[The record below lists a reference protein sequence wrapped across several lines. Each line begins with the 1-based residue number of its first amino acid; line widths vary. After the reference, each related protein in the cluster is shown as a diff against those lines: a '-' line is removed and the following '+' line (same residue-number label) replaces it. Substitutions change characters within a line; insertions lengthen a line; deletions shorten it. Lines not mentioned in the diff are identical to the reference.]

1 MLLALDV
8 GNTNIVV
15 GVFQESQ
22 LLQQWRVRT
31 DRERTADEH
40 GLLMVHLLQF
50 ANLPPEGIDGV
61 IVSSVVPPLND
72 ALHGMARRFFRV
84 EPLFVSHELDL
95 GVPIRYHD
103 PREVGAD
110 RLVNAVAAIHKYPL
124 PATVVDF
131 GTATTL
137 DVISPQGEYLGGCIM
152 AGVGISAEALFR
164 TAARLPR
171 IELTAPPHVIGRTT
185 VEAMQAG
192 IMLGYAGAIDALVER
207 IHRELGC
214 ETTVIATGGLAE
226 RIAAETRTIQ
236 HVDQWLT
243 LEGLR
248 IIWERE
254 GKHRKR

>member
-15 GVFQESQ
+15 GVFDGQKLVEH
-22 LLQQWRVRT
+22 WRVRT

-40 GLLMVHLLQF
+40 GLLMTHLLQY
-50 ANLPPEGIDGV
+50 ASLPPREISGI
-61 IVSSVVPPLND
+61 IISNVVPPMTD
-72 ALHGMARRFFRV
+72 ALLGMARRFFHV
-84 EPLFVSHELDL
+84 EPIFVSHELDL
-95 GVPIRYHD
+95 GVPIRYHN

-110 RLVNAVAAIHKYPL
+110 RLVNAVAAIHKYGA
-124 PATVVDF
+124 PAIVVDF

-137 DVISPQGEYLGGCIM
+137 DVISPLGEYLGGCIM

-171 IELTAPPHVIGRTT
+171 IELVAPPHVIGRTT
-185 VEAMQAG
+185 VEAMQSG
-192 IMLGYAGAIDALVER
+192 ILLGYAGAIDALVER
-207 IHRELGC
+207 IHKELGC
-214 ETTVIATGGLAE
+214 ETTVVATGGLAE

-236 HVDQWLT
+236 HVDPWLT

-248 IIWERE
+248 LIWDRVA
-254 GKHRKR
+254 GT

>member
-15 GVFQESQ
+15 GVFDGQKLVEH
-22 LLQQWRVRT
+22 WRVRT

-40 GLLMVHLLQF
+40 GLLMTHLLQY
-50 ANLPPEGIDGV
+50 AALPREEIGGI
-61 IVSSVVPPLND
+61 IISNVVPPMTD
-72 ALHGMARRFFRV
+72 ALLGMARRFFHV
-84 EPLFVSHELDL
+84 EPIFVSHELDL
-95 GVPIRYHD
+95 GVSIRYHN

-110 RLVNAVAAIHKYPL
+110 RLVNAVAAIHKYGA
-124 PATVVDF
+124 PAIVVDF

-171 IELTAPPHVIGRTT
+171 IELVAPKHVIGRTT
-185 VEAMQAG
+185 VEAMQSG
-192 IMLGYAGAIDALVER
+192 ILLGYAGAIDALVER
-207 IHRELGC
+207 IHKELGC
-214 ETTVIATGGLAE
+214 ETTVVATGGLAE

-236 HVDQWLT
+236 HVDPWLT

-248 IIWERE
+248 LIWERVAR
-254 GKHRKR
+254 G

>member
-15 GVFQESQ
+15 GVFEGQQ
-22 LLQQWRVRT
+22 LVEHWRVRT

-40 GLLMVHLLQF
+40 GLLMTHLLQY
-50 ANLPPEGIDGV
+50 ASLSPNNISGV
-61 IVSSVVPPLND
+61 IISSVVPPMTD
-72 ALHGMARRFFRV
+72 ALQGMARRFFHV
-84 EPLFVSHELDL
+84 EPIFVSHELEL

-110 RLVNAVAAIHKYPL
+110 RLVNAVAALHKYGA
-124 PATVVDF
+124 PAIVVDF

-137 DVISPQGEYLGGCIM
+137 DVISPEGEYLGGCIM

-171 IELTAPPHVIGRTT
+171 IELVAPEHVIGRTT
-185 VEAMQAG
+185 VEAMQSG

-207 IHRELGC
+207 IHKELGC
-214 ETTVIATGGLAE
+214 PTTVIATGGLAE

-236 HVDQWLT
+236 HVDPWLT

-248 IIWERE
+248 LIWERVT
-254 GKHRKR
+254 GGC

>member
-1 MLLALDV
+1 MLLTLDV

-15 GVFQESQ
+15 GVYAGRNLTQH
-22 LLQQWRVRT
+22 WRVHT

-40 GLLMVHLLQF
+40 GLLLTHLLQYASI
-50 ANLPPEGIDGV
+50 ANEQIHGV
-61 IVSSVVPPLND
+61 IISNVVPSMAD
-72 ALHGMARRFFRV
+72 ALQSMARRFFHV
-84 EPLFVSHELDL
+84 EPIFVSHELPL

-110 RLVNAVAAIHKYPL
+110 RLVNAVAAIHRYGA
-124 PATVVDF
+124 PAIVVDF

-152 AGVGISAEALFR
+152 AGIGISAEALFR

-171 IELTAPPHVIGRTT
+171 IELIAPEHIIGRTT
-185 VEAMQAG
+185 VEAMQSG
-192 IMLGYAGAIDALVER
+192 IMFGYAGAIDALVER

-214 ETTVIATGGLAE
+214 TTTVVATGGLAE
-226 RIAAETRTIQ
+226 RISAETCTIQ
-236 HVDQWLT
+236 HVDPWLT

-248 IIWERE
+248 IIWERVN
-254 GKHRKR
+254 GGSM

>member
-15 GVFQESQ
+15 GVFDGQKLVEH
-22 LLQQWRVRT
+22 WRVRT

-40 GLLMVHLLQF
+40 GLLMTHLLQY
-50 ANLPPEGIDGV
+50 AGLPPKGVHGI
-61 IVSSVVPPLND
+61 IISNVVPPMTD
-72 ALHGMARRFFRV
+72 ALQGMARRFFHV
-84 EPLFVSHELDL
+84 EPIFVSHELDL
-95 GVPIRYHD
+95 GVPIRYHH

-110 RLVNAVAAIHKYPL
+110 RLVNAVAAIHKYGA
-124 PATVVDF
+124 PAIVVDF

-137 DVISPQGEYLGGCIM
+137 DVISPEGEYLGGCIM

-171 IELTAPPHVIGRTT
+171 IELVAPEHVIGRTT
-185 VEAMQAG
+185 VEAMQSG

-207 IHRELGC
+207 IHQELGC

-236 HVDQWLT
+236 HVDPWLT

-248 IIWERE
+248 IIWERVAQV
-254 GKHRKR
+254 

>member
-15 GVFQESQ
+15 GVFDGQKLVEH
-22 LLQQWRVRT
+22 WRVRT

-40 GLLMVHLLQF
+40 GLLMTHLLQY
-50 ANLPPEGIDGV
+50 ASLPPREISGI
-61 IVSSVVPPLND
+61 IISNVVPPMTD
-72 ALHGMARRFFRV
+72 ALLGMARRFFHV
-84 EPLFVSHELDL
+84 EPIIVSHELDL
-95 GVPIRYHD
+95 GVPIRYHN

-110 RLVNAVAAIHKYPL
+110 RLVNAVAAIHKYGA
-124 PATVVDF
+124 PAIVVDF

-137 DVISPQGEYLGGCIM
+137 DVISPLGEYLGGCIM

-171 IELTAPPHVIGRTT
+171 IELVAPPHVIGRTT
-185 VEAMQAG
+185 VEAMQSG
-192 IMLGYAGAIDALVER
+192 ILLGYAGAIDALVER
-207 IHRELGC
+207 IHKELGC
-214 ETTVIATGGLAE
+214 ETTVVATGGLAE

-236 HVDQWLT
+236 HVDPWLT

-248 IIWERE
+248 LIWERVA
-254 GKHRKR
+254 GA

>member
-15 GVFQESQ
+15 GVFDGQKLVEH
-22 LLQQWRVRT
+22 WRVRT

-40 GLLMVHLLQF
+40 GLLMTHLLQY
-50 ANLPPEGIDGV
+50 ASLPPREISGI
-61 IVSSVVPPLND
+61 IISNVVPPMTD
-72 ALHGMARRFFRV
+72 ALLGMARRFFHV
-84 EPLFVSHELDL
+84 EPIFVSHELDL
-95 GVPIRYHD
+95 GVPIRYHN

-110 RLVNAVAAIHKYPL
+110 RLVNAVAAIHKYGA
-124 PATVVDF
+124 PAIVVDF

-137 DVISPQGEYLGGCIM
+137 DVISPLGEYLGGCIM

-171 IELTAPPHVIGRTT
+171 IELVAPPHVIGRTT
-185 VEAMQAG
+185 VEAMQSG
-192 IMLGYAGAIDALVER
+192 ILLGYAGAIDALVER
-207 IHRELGC
+207 IHKELGC
-214 ETTVIATGGLAE
+214 ETTVVATGGLAE

-236 HVDQWLT
+236 HVDPWLT

-248 IIWERE
+248 LIWDRVAET
-254 GKHRKR
+254 

>member
-15 GVFQESQ
+15 GVFDGQKLVEH
-22 LLQQWRVRT
+22 WRVRT

-40 GLLMVHLLQF
+40 GLLMTHLLQY
-50 ANLPPEGIDGV
+50 ASLPPREISGI
-61 IVSSVVPPLND
+61 IISNVVPPMTD
-72 ALHGMARRFFRV
+72 ALLGMARRFFHV
-84 EPLFVSHELDL
+84 EPIFVSHELDL
-95 GVPIRYHD
+95 GVPIRYHN

-110 RLVNAVAAIHKYPL
+110 RLVNAVAAIHKYGA
-124 PATVVDF
+124 PAIVVDF

-137 DVISPQGEYLGGCIM
+137 DVISPLGEYLGGCIM

-171 IELTAPPHVIGRTT
+171 IELVAPPHVIGRTT
-185 VEAMQAG
+185 VEAMQSG
-192 IMLGYAGAIDALVER
+192 ILLGYAGAIDALVER
-207 IHRELGC
+207 IHKELGC
-214 ETTVIATGGLAE
+214 ETTVVATGGLAE

-236 HVDQWLT
+236 HVDPWLT

-248 IIWERE
+248 LIWDWVAET
-254 GKHRKR
+254 

>member
-15 GVFQESQ
+15 GVFDGQKLVEH
-22 LLQQWRVRT
+22 WRVRT

-40 GLLMVHLLQF
+40 GLLMTHLLQY
-50 ANLPPEGIDGV
+50 ASLPPREISGI
-61 IVSSVVPPLND
+61 IISNVVPPMTD
-72 ALHGMARRFFRV
+72 ALLGMARRFFHV
-84 EPLFVSHELDL
+84 EPIFVSHELDL
-95 GVPIRYHD
+95 GVPIRYHN

-110 RLVNAVAAIHKYPL
+110 RLVNAVAAIHKYGA
-124 PATVVDF
+124 PAIVVDF

-137 DVISPQGEYLGGCIM
+137 DVISPLGEYLGGCIM

-171 IELTAPPHVIGRTT
+171 IELVAPPHVIGRTT
-185 VEAMQAG
+185 VEAMQSG
-192 IMLGYAGAIDALVER
+192 ILLGYAGAIDALVER
-207 IHRELGC
+207 IHKELGC
-214 ETTVIATGGLAE
+214 ETTVVATGGLAE

-236 HVDQWLT
+236 HVDPWLT

-248 IIWERE
+248 LIWDRVA
-254 GKHRKR
+254 GA

>member
-15 GVFQESQ
+15 GVFDGQKLVEH
-22 LLQQWRVRT
+22 WRVRT

-40 GLLMVHLLQF
+40 GLLMTHLLQY
-50 ANLPPEGIDGV
+50 ASLPPREISGI
-61 IVSSVVPPLND
+61 IISNVVPPMTD
-72 ALHGMARRFFRV
+72 ALLGMARRFFHV
-84 EPLFVSHELDL
+84 EPIIVSHELDL
-95 GVPIRYHD
+95 GVPIRYHN

-110 RLVNAVAAIHKYPL
+110 RLVNAVAAIHKYGA
-124 PATVVDF
+124 PAIVVDF

-137 DVISPQGEYLGGCIM
+137 DVISPLGEYLGGCIM

-171 IELTAPPHVIGRTT
+171 IELVAPPHVIGRTT
-185 VEAMQAG
+185 VEAMQSG
-192 IMLGYAGAIDALVER
+192 ILLGYAGAIDALVER
-207 IHRELGC
+207 IHKELGC
-214 ETTVIATGGLAE
+214 ETTVVATGGLAE

-236 HVDQWLT
+236 HVDPWLT

-248 IIWERE
+248 LIWDRVA
-254 GKHRKR
+254 GA

>member
-15 GVFQESQ
+15 GVFEEQQ
-22 LLQQWRVRT
+22 LVEHWRVRT

-40 GLLMVHLLQF
+40 GLLMTHLLQY
-50 ANLPPEGIDGV
+50 ASLSPNNISGV
-61 IVSSVVPPLND
+61 IISCVVPPMTD
-72 ALHGMARRFFRV
+72 ALQGMARRFFHV
-84 EPLFVSHELDL
+84 EPIFVSHELEL

-110 RLVNAVAAIHKYPL
+110 RLVNAVAALHKYGA
-124 PATVVDF
+124 PAIVVDF

-137 DVISPQGEYLGGCIM
+137 DVISPEGEYLGGCIM
-152 AGVGISAEALFR
+152 AGIGISAEALFR

-171 IELTAPPHVIGRTT
+171 IELVAPEHVIGRTT
-185 VEAMQAG
+185 VEAMQSG

-207 IHRELGC
+207 IHKEMGC
-214 ETTVIATGGLAE
+214 PTTVIATGGLAE

-236 HVDQWLT
+236 HVDPWLT

-248 IIWERE
+248 LIWERVT
-254 GKHRKR
+254 GGC

>member
-15 GVFQESQ
+15 GVFDGQKLVEH
-22 LLQQWRVRT
+22 WRVRT

-40 GLLMVHLLQF
+40 GLLMTHLLQY
-50 ANLPPEGIDGV
+50 ASLPPREISGI
-61 IVSSVVPPLND
+61 IISNVVPPMTD
-72 ALHGMARRFFRV
+72 ALLGMARRFFHV
-84 EPLFVSHELDL
+84 EPIFVSHELDL
-95 GVPIRYHD
+95 GVPIRYHN

-110 RLVNAVAAIHKYPL
+110 RLVNAVAAIHKYGA
-124 PATVVDF
+124 PAIVVDF

-137 DVISPQGEYLGGCIM
+137 DVISPLGEYLGGCIM

-171 IELTAPPHVIGRTT
+171 IELVAPPHVIGRTT
-185 VEAMQAG
+185 VEAMQSG
-192 IMLGYAGAIDALVER
+192 ILLGYAGAIDALVER
-207 IHRELGC
+207 IHKELGC
-214 ETTVIATGGLAE
+214 ETTVVATGGLAE

-236 HVDQWLT
+236 HVDPWLT

-248 IIWERE
+248 LIWERVA
-254 GKHRKR
+254 GA

>member
-1 MLLALDV
+1 MLLTLDV

-15 GVFQESQ
+15 GVFEGQNLVEH
-22 LLQQWRVRT
+22 WRVRT

-40 GLLMVHLLQF
+40 GLLMTHLLQH
-50 ANLPPEGIDGV
+50 ASLPPEGVDGV
-61 IVSSVVPPLND
+61 IISNVVPPMTD
-72 ALHGMARRFFRV
+72 ALQGMARRFFHV
-84 EPLFVSHELDL
+84 EPIFVSHELDM

-110 RLVNAVAAIHKYPL
+110 RLVNAVAAIHKYGA
-124 PATVVDF
+124 PAIVVDF

-137 DVISPQGEYLGGCIM
+137 DVISPEGEYLGGCIM
-152 AGVGISAEALFR
+152 AGVSISAEALFR

-171 IELTAPPHVIGRTT
+171 IELVTPEHVIGRTT
-185 VEAMQAG
+185 VEAMQSG

-214 ETTVIATGGLAE
+214 ETTVVATGGLAE
-226 RIAAETRTIQ
+226 RIAAETRAIQ
-236 HVDQWLT
+236 HVDPWLT

-248 IIWERE
+248 LIWERVR
-254 GKHRKR
+254 GRC

>member
-15 GVFQESQ
+15 GVFAGEQ
-22 LLQQWRVRT
+22 LVQHWRVRT

-40 GLLMVHLLQF
+40 GLLVTHLLQY
-50 ANLPPEGIDGV
+50 ACLLPEGVDG
-61 IVSSVVPPLND
+61 IIISNVVPPMTD
-72 ALHGMARRFFRV
+72 ALQGMARRFFHV
-84 EPLFVSHELDL
+84 EPLFVSNDLDL

-110 RLVNAVAAIHKYPL
+110 RLVNAVAAIHKYGVPVV
-124 PATVVDF
+124 VVDF

-137 DVISPQGEYLGGCIM
+137 DVISPAGEYLGGCIM

-171 IELTAPPHVIGRTT
+171 IELAAPQHVIGRTT
-185 VEAMQAG
+185 VEAMQSG
-192 IMLGYAGAIDALVER
+192 IMLGYAGAIDALVDR
-207 IHRELGC
+207 IHKELGC
-214 ETTVIATGGLAE
+214 ETTVVATGGLAE

-236 HVDQWLT
+236 HVDPWLT

-248 IIWERE
+248 LIWERVA
-254 GKHRKR
+254 GR

>member
-15 GVFQESQ
+15 GVFDGQKLVEH
-22 LLQQWRVRT
+22 WRVRT

-40 GLLMVHLLQF
+40 GLLMTHLLQY
-50 ANLPPEGIDGV
+50 ASLPPREISGI
-61 IVSSVVPPLND
+61 IISNVVPPMTD
-72 ALHGMARRFFRV
+72 ALLGMARRFFHV
-84 EPLFVSHELDL
+84 EPIIVSHELDL
-95 GVPIRYHD
+95 GVPIRYHN

-110 RLVNAVAAIHKYPL
+110 RLVNAVAAIHKYGA
-124 PATVVDF
+124 PAIVVDF

-137 DVISPQGEYLGGCIM
+137 DVISPLGEYLGGCIM

-171 IELTAPPHVIGRTT
+171 IELVAPPHVIGRTT
-185 VEAMQAG
+185 VEAMQSG
-192 IMLGYAGAIDALVER
+192 ILLGYAGAIDALVER
-207 IHRELGC
+207 IHKELGC
-214 ETTVIATGGLAE
+214 ETTVVATGGLAE

-236 HVDQWLT
+236 HLDPWLT

-248 IIWERE
+248 LIWDRVA
-254 GKHRKR
+254 GA

>member
-15 GVFQESQ
+15 GVFDGQKLVEH
-22 LLQQWRVRT
+22 WRVRT

-40 GLLMVHLLQF
+40 GLLMTHLLQY
-50 ANLPPEGIDGV
+50 AALPREEIGGI
-61 IVSSVVPPLND
+61 IISNVVPPMTD
-72 ALHGMARRFFRV
+72 ALLGMARRFFHV
-84 EPLFVSHELDL
+84 EPIFVSHELDL
-95 GVPIRYHD
+95 GVPIRYHN

-110 RLVNAVAAIHKYPL
+110 RLVNAVAAIHKYGA
-124 PATVVDF
+124 PAIVVDF

-137 DVISPQGEYLGGCIM
+137 DVISPLGEYLGGCIM

-171 IELTAPPHVIGRTT
+171 IELVAPPHVIGRTT
-185 VEAMQAG
+185 VEAMQSG
-192 IMLGYAGAIDALVER
+192 ILLGYAGAIDALVER
-207 IHRELGC
+207 IHKELGC
-214 ETTVIATGGLAE
+214 ETTVVATGGLAE

-236 HVDQWLT
+236 HVDPWLT

-248 IIWERE
+248 LIWDRVAET
-254 GKHRKR
+254 

>member
-15 GVFQESQ
+15 GVFEKQRLVEH
-22 LLQQWRVRT
+22 WRVRT

-40 GLLMVHLLQF
+40 GLLMTHLLQY
-50 ANLPPEGIDGV
+50 AALPPEGIDGV
-61 IVSSVVPPLND
+61 IISSVVPPMTD
-72 ALHGMARRFFRV
+72 ALQGMARRFFHV
-84 EPLFVSHELDL
+84 EPIFVSHELDL

-110 RLVNAVAAIHKYPL
+110 RLVNAVAAIHKYGA

-137 DVISPQGEYLGGCIM
+137 DVISADGEYLGGCIM

-171 IELTAPPHVIGRTT
+171 IELVAPEHVIGRTT
-185 VEAMQAG
+185 VEAMQSG

-207 IHRELGC
+207 IHKELGC
-214 ETTVIATGGLAE
+214 QTTVIATGGLAE
-226 RIAAETRTIQ
+226 RIAAEARTIQ
-236 HVDQWLT
+236 HVDPWLT

-248 IIWERE
+248 IIWERVT
-254 GKHRKR
+254 GGC

>member
-15 GVFQESQ
+15 GVFDGQKLVEH
-22 LLQQWRVRT
+22 WRVRT

-40 GLLMVHLLQF
+40 GLLMTHLLQY
-50 ANLPPEGIDGV
+50 ASLPPREISGI
-61 IVSSVVPPLND
+61 IISNVVPPMTD
-72 ALHGMARRFFRV
+72 ALLGMARRFFHV
-84 EPLFVSHELDL
+84 EPIFVSHELDL
-95 GVPIRYHD
+95 GVPIRYHN

-110 RLVNAVAAIHKYPL
+110 RLVNAVAAIHKYGA
-124 PATVVDF
+124 PAIVVDF

-137 DVISPQGEYLGGCIM
+137 DVISPLGEYLGGCIM

-171 IELTAPPHVIGRTT
+171 IELVAPPHVIGRTT
-185 VEAMQAG
+185 VEAMQSG
-192 IMLGYAGAIDALVER
+192 ILLGYAGAIDALVER
-207 IHRELGC
+207 IHKELVC
-214 ETTVIATGGLAE
+214 ETTVVATGGLAE

-236 HVDQWLT
+236 HVDPWLT

-248 IIWERE
+248 LIWERVA
-254 GKHRKR
+254 GA

>member
-15 GVFQESQ
+15 GVFDGQKLVEH
-22 LLQQWRVRT
+22 WRVRT

-40 GLLMVHLLQF
+40 GLLMTHLLQY
-50 ANLPPEGIDGV
+50 ASLPPREISGI
-61 IVSSVVPPLND
+61 IISNVVPPMTD
-72 ALHGMARRFFRV
+72 ALLGMARSFFHV
-84 EPLFVSHELDL
+84 EPIFVSHELDL
-95 GVPIRYHD
+95 GVPIRYHN

-110 RLVNAVAAIHKYPL
+110 RLVNAVAAIHKYGA
-124 PATVVDF
+124 PAIVVDF

-137 DVISPQGEYLGGCIM
+137 DVVSPQGEYLGGCIM

-171 IELTAPPHVIGRTT
+171 IELVAPEHVIGRTT
-185 VEAMQAG
+185 VEAMQSG
-192 IMLGYAGAIDALVER
+192 ILLGYAGAIDALVER
-207 IHRELGC
+207 IHKELGC
-214 ETTVIATGGLAE
+214 ETTVVATGGLAE

-236 HVDQWLT
+236 HVDPWLT

-248 IIWERE
+248 LIWDRVA
-254 GKHRKR
+254 GT

>member
-15 GVFQESQ
+15 GVFDGQKLVEH
-22 LLQQWRVRT
+22 WRVRT

-40 GLLMVHLLQF
+40 GLLMTHLLQY
-50 ANLPPEGIDGV
+50 ASLPPREISGI
-61 IVSSVVPPLND
+61 IISNVVPPMTD
-72 ALHGMARRFFRV
+72 ALLGMARRFFHV
-84 EPLFVSHELDL
+84 EPIFVSHELNL
-95 GVPIRYHD
+95 GVPIRYHN

-110 RLVNAVAAIHKYPL
+110 RLVNAVAAIHKYGA
-124 PATVVDF
+124 PAIVVDF

-137 DVISPQGEYLGGCIM
+137 DVISPLGEYLGGCIM

-171 IELTAPPHVIGRTT
+171 IELVAPPHVIGRTT
-185 VEAMQAG
+185 VEAMQSG
-192 IMLGYAGAIDALVER
+192 ILLGYAGAIDALVER
-207 IHRELGC
+207 IHKELGC
-214 ETTVIATGGLAE
+214 ETTVVATGGLAE

-236 HVDQWLT
+236 HVDPWLT

-248 IIWERE
+248 LIWDRVAET
-254 GKHRKR
+254 

>member
-15 GVFQESQ
+15 GVFEGEN
-22 LLQQWRVRT
+22 LVEHWRVRT

-40 GLLMVHLLQF
+40 GLLMTHLLQY
-50 ANLPPEGIDGV
+50 ACLPPKGVHGI
-61 IVSSVVPPLND
+61 IISNVVPPMTD
-72 ALHGMARRFFRV
+72 ALQGMARRFFHV
-84 EPLFVSHELDL
+84 EPIFVSHELDL
-95 GVPIRYHD
+95 GVPIRYHN

-110 RLVNAVAAIHKYPL
+110 RLVNAVAAIHKYGV
-124 PATVVDF
+124 PAIVVDF

-137 DVISPQGEYLGGCIM
+137 DVISPEGEYLGGCIM

-171 IELTAPPHVIGRTT
+171 IELVAPEHVIGRTT
-185 VEAMQAG
+185 VEAMQSG

-207 IHRELGC
+207 IRMELGC

-236 HVDQWLT
+236 HVDPWLT

-248 IIWERE
+248 IIWERVTS
-254 GKHRKR
+254 

>member
-15 GVFQESQ
+15 GVYEGHNLVQH
-22 LLQQWRVRT
+22 WRVRT

-40 GLLMVHLLQF
+40 GLLITHLLQYASI
-50 ANLPPEGIDGV
+50 ANEQIHGV
-61 IVSSVVPPLND
+61 MISNVVPPMTD
-72 ALHGMARRFFRV
+72 ALQGMAQRFFHV
-84 EPLFVSHELDL
+84 EPILISHDLPL

-110 RLVNAVAAIHKYPL
+110 RLVNAVAAIHKHGA
-124 PATVVDF
+124 PAIVVDF

-152 AGVGISAEALFR
+152 AGIGISAEALFR

-171 IELTAPPHVIGRTT
+171 IELVAPPHVIGRTT
-185 VEAMQAG
+185 VEAMQSG
-192 IMLGYAGAIDALVER
+192 IMFGYAGAIDALVER
-207 IHRELGC
+207 IQRELGC
-214 ETTVIATGGLAE
+214 ETTNVATGGLAE
-226 RIAAETRTIQ
+226 RIAAETRMIQ
-236 HVDQWLT
+236 HVDPWLT

-248 IIWERE
+248 IIWERVT
-254 GKHRKR
+254 GTST

>member
-15 GVFQESQ
+15 GVFEEQRLVQ
-22 LLQQWRVRT
+22 HWRVRT

-40 GLLMVHLLQF
+40 GLLMTHLLQY
-50 ANLPPEGIDGV
+50 AALSPEGIDGV
-61 IVSSVVPPLND
+61 IISNVVPPMTD
-72 ALHGMARRFFRV
+72 ALQGMARRFFHV
-84 EPLFVSHELDL
+84 EPIFVSHELDL

-110 RLVNAVAAIHKYPL
+110 RLVNAVAAIHKYGA

-137 DVISPQGEYLGGCIM
+137 DVISPEGEYLGGCIM

-171 IELTAPPHVIGRTT
+171 IELVAPEHVIGRTT
-185 VEAMQAG
+185 VEAMQSG

-214 ETTVIATGGLAE
+214 ETTVVATGGLAE

-236 HVDQWLT
+236 HVDPWLT

-248 IIWERE
+248 IIWERVA
-254 GKHRKR
+254 GGS

>member
-15 GVFQESQ
+15 GVFEGEN
-22 LLQQWRVRT
+22 LVEHWRVRT

-40 GLLMVHLLQF
+40 GLLMTHLLQY
-50 ANLPPEGIDGV
+50 ACLPPKEVHGI
-61 IVSSVVPPLND
+61 IISNVVPPMTD
-72 ALHGMARRFFRV
+72 ALQGMARRFFHV
-84 EPLFVSHELDL
+84 EPIFVSHELDL
-95 GVPIRYHD
+95 GVPIRYHN

-110 RLVNAVAAIHKYPL
+110 RLVNAVAAIHKYGV
-124 PATVVDF
+124 PAIVVDF

-137 DVISPQGEYLGGCIM
+137 DVISPEGEYLGGCIM

-171 IELTAPPHVIGRTT
+171 IELVAPEHVIGRTT
-185 VEAMQAG
+185 VEAMQSG

-207 IHRELGC
+207 IHKELGC
-214 ETTVIATGGLAE
+214 KTTVIATGGLAE

-236 HVDQWLT
+236 HVDPWLT

-248 IIWERE
+248 IIWERVT
-254 GKHRKR
+254 GGC

>member
-15 GVFQESQ
+15 GVFDGQKLVEH
-22 LLQQWRVRT
+22 WRVRT

-40 GLLMVHLLQF
+40 GLLMTHLLQY
-50 ANLPPEGIDGV
+50 ASLPPREISGI
-61 IVSSVVPPLND
+61 IISNVVPPMTD
-72 ALHGMARRFFRV
+72 ALLGMARRFFHV
-84 EPLFVSHELDL
+84 EPIFVSHELDL
-95 GVPIRYHD
+95 GVPIRYHN

-110 RLVNAVAAIHKYPL
+110 RLVNAVAAIHKYGA
-124 PATVVDF
+124 PAIVVDF

-137 DVISPQGEYLGGCIM
+137 DVISPLGEYLGGCIM

-171 IELTAPPHVIGRTT
+171 IELVAPPHVIGRTT
-185 VEAMQAG
+185 VEAMQSG
-192 IMLGYAGAIDALVER
+192 ILLGYAGAIDALVER
-207 IHRELGC
+207 IHKELGC
-214 ETTVIATGGLAE
+214 ETTVVATGGLAE

-236 HVDQWLT
+236 HVDPWLT

-248 IIWERE
+248 LNWE
-254 GKHRKR
+254 GVGGA

>member
-15 GVFQESQ
+15 GVFEGQKMVEH
-22 LLQQWRVRT
+22 WRVRT

-40 GLLMVHLLQF
+40 GLLVTHLLQY
-50 ANLPPEGIDGV
+50 ACLPPQGVKGI
-61 IVSSVVPPLND
+61 IISNVVPPMTD
-72 ALHGMARRFFRV
+72 ALLGMARRFFHV
-84 EPLFVSHELDL
+84 EPIFVSHELDL
-95 GVPIRYHD
+95 GVPIRYHN
-103 PREVGAD
+103 PSEVGAD
-110 RLVNAVAAIHKYPL
+110 RLVNAVAAIHKYGA
-124 PATVVDF
+124 PAIVVDF

-171 IELTAPPHVIGRTT
+171 IELVAPEHVVGRTT
-185 VEAMQAG
+185 VEAMQSG
-192 IMLGYAGAIDALVER
+192 ILLGYAGAIDALVER
-207 IHRELGC
+207 IYKELGC
-214 ETTVIATGGLAE
+214 AATVVATGGLSE

-236 HVDQWLT
+236 HVDPWLT

-248 IIWERE
+248 LIWERVA
-254 GKHRKR
+254 GR

>member
-15 GVFQESQ
+15 GVFEGQKMVEH
-22 LLQQWRVRT
+22 WRVRT

-40 GLLMVHLLQF
+40 GLLVTHLLQY
-50 ANLPPEGIDGV
+50 ACLPPQGVKGI
-61 IVSSVVPPLND
+61 IISNVVPPMTD
-72 ALHGMARRFFRV
+72 ALLGMARRFFHV
-84 EPLFVSHELDL
+84 EPIFVSHELDL
-95 GVPIRYHD
+95 GVPIRYHN
-103 PREVGAD
+103 PSEVGAD
-110 RLVNAVAAIHKYPL
+110 RLVNAVAAIHKYGA
-124 PATVVDF
+124 PAIVVDF

-171 IELTAPPHVIGRTT
+171 IELVAPEHVVGRTT
-185 VEAMQAG
+185 VEAMQSG
-192 IMLGYAGAIDALVER
+192 ILLGYAGAIDALVER
-207 IHRELGC
+207 IYKELGC
-214 ETTVIATGGLAE
+214 AATVVATGGLSE

-236 HVDQWLT
+236 HVDPWLT

-248 IIWERE
+248 LIWERVS
-254 GKHRKR
+254 GA

>member
-15 GVFQESQ
+15 GVFDGQRLVEH
-22 LLQQWRVRT
+22 WRVRT

-40 GLLMVHLLQF
+40 GLLLTHLLQY
-50 ANLPPEGIDGV
+50 ASLPPESIDGV
-61 IVSSVVPPLND
+61 IISNVVPPMTD
-72 ALHGMARRFFRV
+72 ALQGMARRFFRV

-110 RLVNAVAAIHKYPL
+110 RLVNAVAAIHKYGA
-124 PATVVDF
+124 PAIVVDF

-137 DVISPQGEYLGGCIM
+137 DVVSPAGEYLGGCIM

-171 IELTAPPHVIGRTT
+171 IELVAPAHVIGRTT

-192 IMLGYAGAIDALVER
+192 ILLGYAGAIDALVER
-207 IHRELGC
+207 IHQELGC
-214 ETTVIATGGLAE
+214 QTTVVATGGLAE

-236 HVDQWLT
+236 HVDPWLT

-248 IIWERE
+248 IVWQRVQEV
-254 GKHRKR
+254 

>member
-15 GVFQESQ
+15 GVFDGQQ
-22 LLQQWRVRT
+22 LVEHWRIRT

-40 GLLMVHLLQF
+40 GLLLTHLLQY
-50 ANLPPEGIDGV
+50 AALPPERIDGV
-61 IVSSVVPPLND
+61 IISSVVPPMTD
-72 ALHGMARRFFRV
+72 ALQGMARRFFQV
-84 EPLFVSHELDL
+84 EPIFVSHELDL
-95 GVPIRYHD
+95 GVPIRYLD

-110 RLVNAVAAIHKYPL
+110 RLVNAVAAIHKYGT
-124 PATVVDF
+124 PAIVVDF

-137 DVISPQGEYLGGCIM
+137 DVVSPQGEYLGGCIM

-171 IELTAPPHVIGRTT
+171 IELTPPARVIGRTT

-192 IMLGYAGAIDALVER
+192 ILLGYAGAIDALVER
-207 IHRELGC
+207 IQRELGC
-214 ETTVIATGGLAE
+214 ESTVVATGGLAE
-226 RIAAETRTIQ
+226 RIAAEARTIQ
-236 HVDQWLT
+236 HVDPWLT

-248 IIWERE
+248 IIWERLHE
-254 GKHRKR
+254 GT

>member
-15 GVFQESQ
+15 GVFDGQKLVEH
-22 LLQQWRVRT
+22 WRVRT

-40 GLLMVHLLQF
+40 GLLMTHLLHY
-50 ANLPPEGIDGV
+50 AALPREEIGGI
-61 IVSSVVPPLND
+61 IISNVVPPMTD
-72 ALHGMARRFFRV
+72 ALLGMARRFFHV
-84 EPLFVSHELDL
+84 EPIFVSHELDL
-95 GVPIRYHD
+95 GVPIRYHN
-103 PREVGAD
+103 PSEVGAD
-110 RLVNAVAAIHKYPL
+110 RLVNAVAAIHKYGT
-124 PATVVDF
+124 PAIVVDF

-171 IELTAPPHVIGRTT
+171 IELVAPEHVVGRTT
-185 VEAMQAG
+185 VEAMQSG
-192 IMLGYAGAIDALVER
+192 ILLGYAGAIDALVER
-207 IHRELGC
+207 ICKELGC
-214 ETTVIATGGLAE
+214 AATVVATGGLSE

-236 HVDQWLT
+236 HVDPWLT

-248 IIWERE
+248 FVWERVARE
-254 GKHRKR
+254 

>member
-1 MLLALDV
+1 LLALDV

-15 GVFQESQ
+15 GVFDGQRLVEH
-22 LLQQWRVRT
+22 WRVRT

-40 GLLMVHLLQF
+40 GLLLTHLLQY
-50 ANLPPEGIDGV
+50 ASLPPEGIDGV
-61 IVSSVVPPLND
+61 IISNVVPPMTD
-72 ALHGMARRFFRV
+72 ALQGMARRFFRV

-110 RLVNAVAAIHKYPL
+110 RLVNAVAAIHKYGA
-124 PATVVDF
+124 PAIVVDF

-137 DVISPQGEYLGGCIM
+137 DVVSPAGEYLGGCIM

-171 IELTAPPHVIGRTT
+171 IELVAPAHVIGRTT

-192 IMLGYAGAIDALVER
+192 ILLGYAGAIDALVER
-207 IHRELGC
+207 IHQELGC
-214 ETTVIATGGLAE
+214 QTTVVATGGLAE

-236 HVDQWLT
+236 HVDPWLT

-248 IIWERE
+248 IVWQRVQEV
-254 GKHRKR
+254 